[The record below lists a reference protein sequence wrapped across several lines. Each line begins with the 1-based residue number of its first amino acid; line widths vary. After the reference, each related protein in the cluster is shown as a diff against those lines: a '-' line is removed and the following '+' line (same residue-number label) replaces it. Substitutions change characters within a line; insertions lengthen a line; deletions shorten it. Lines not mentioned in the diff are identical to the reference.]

1 MASRPGDGATFTLY
15 LPEAPEAAC
24 DDDGTA
30 TDPSASPIG
39 AGESVLVV
47 EDNIEVGRFCT
58 QILQDLGYRTTWA
71 TNAEEALDRIGAD
84 GAGFDVVFSDVVMP
98 GMGGLALA
106 HELRRR
112 LPRLPVVL
120 ASGYSHVLAK
130 DDAHGFELVHKPYS
144 AEQLGHILRRV
155 TRQGARQR
163 VG

>member
-1 MASRPGDGATFTLY
+1 M
-15 LPEAPEAAC
+15 
-24 DDDGTA
+24 
-30 TDPSASPIG
+30 
-39 AGESVLVV
+39 V

-71 TNAEEALDRIGAD
+71 TNAEEALDRLGAD

-106 HELRRR
+106 HALRLR

-120 ASGYSHVLAK
+120 ASGYSHVLAQ
-130 DDAHGFELVHKPYS
+130 DDAHGFELLHKPYS

-155 TRQGARQR
+155 TRQGVRRRA
-163 VG
+163 G